1 MTDSDTGLSLHGEFV
16 DLRAL
21 RVDDAALTFGWRQ
34 GERAMLLNKGA
45 DTALQQARWIASR
58 PASEHNF
65 IIALKNGHPVGMV
78 SLTGIDTVNS
88 HAEPGRFLIGDEQA
102 ARGVPVAAEAML
114 LIYELAFDRLGLHR
128 VFGTVA
134 GDNTL
139 MMKWQRYMGM
149 IEEGRLREHYFING
163 HFQDAVMFGL
173 LETDYRR
180 TAQHRLKGMIA
191 AARLHPAPNPPKE

>member
-1 MTDSDTGLSLHGEFV
+1 MSGPR
-16 DLRAL
+16 RAQL
-21 RVDDAALTFGWRQ
+21 A
-34 GERAMLLNKGA
+34 
-45 DTALQQARWIASR
+45 
-58 PASEHNF
+58 
-65 IIALKNGHPVGMV
+65 
-78 SLTGIDTVNS
+78 GIDIVNS

-114 LIYELAFDRLGLHR
+114 LIYELAFERLGLHR

-134 GDNTL
+134 SDNTL

-149 IEEGRLREHYFING
+149 SEEGRLREHYFING

-173 LETDYRR
+173 LEADYRR

-191 AARLHPAPNPPKE
+191 AVRLHPAPNTPKE

>member
-1 MTDSDTGLSLHGEFV
+1 
-16 DLRAL
+16 
-21 RVDDAALTFGWRQ
+21 
-34 GERAMLLNKGA
+34 
-45 DTALQQARWIASR
+45 
-58 PASEHNF
+58 
-65 IIALKNGHPVGMV
+65 
-78 SLTGIDTVNS
+78 
-88 HAEPGRFLIGDEQA
+88 
-102 ARGVPVAAEAML
+102 ML

-134 GDNTL
+134 SDNTL

-180 TAQHRLKGMIA
+180 AAQHRLKGMIA